1 MSMEQTRVSRRSFLK
16 VTGAMLSMPTW
27 RLPVARATDKQARP
41 NILFC
46 IADDASW
53 AHMGAYGCSWV
64 QTPGFDRV
72 AREGVLFTNAYTP
85 NAKCAPSRSCILTGR
100 NSWQLEAAAN
110 HWCYFPAKFRTYA
123 EVLTKRGYHVGFT
136 GKGWAP
142 GVAGTIDGKPR
153 HLAGRPYQIRLL
165 TPPTKGISN
174 KDYATNFTDFL
185 AAKPPDTPF
194 CFWYG
199 GHEPHR
205 VYEFDSGRKKGGKQL
220 DQIDSVPGEWPDN
233 QTVRADMLDYAF
245 EIEHFDTHLQRML
258 SQLEERDLLDNTLV
272 VVTADNGMPFPHVKG
287 QEYEYSNH
295 LPLAMMWRQG
305 IRNPGR
311 KVDDFVSFIDF
322 APTFLEL
329 AGVDPAQAGMEPI
342 TGRSLTEIFRST
354 KEGQCIVDRD
364 HVLIGKERHD
374 VGRPNDVGYPI
385 RGIVK
390 GGFLYLCNFKPERWP
405 AGDPVT
411 GYLNTDGSPTKTECL
426 QARHAPET
434 QRYWAWS
441 FGKRPPEELYNI
453 EKDPDC
459 LDNIAERPEFQKR
472 KAALKEQLFNELRA
486 QDDPRMA
493 GQGHVFD
500 DYPYA
505 DGKTSHFYER
515 YRAGE
520 LDKKVAGWV
529 NPSDFEDLLP

>member
-1 MSMEQTRVSRRSFLK
+1 MEQTRASRRSFLRGL
-16 VTGAMLSMPTW
+16 GAALALPAWPPMLAGASENTP
-27 RLPVARATDKQARP
+27 RP

-64 QTPGFDRV
+64 RTPGFDRV

-110 HWCYFPAKFRTYA
+110 HWCYFPAKFKTYA
-123 EVLTKRGYHVGFT
+123 EVLAERGCHVGFT

-142 GVAGTIDGKPR
+142 GVAGEINGKPR
-153 HLAGRPYQIRLL
+153 QLAGRAYQSRKL
-165 TPPTKGISN
+165 TPPTRAISGT
-174 KDYATNFTDFL
+174 DYAGNFADFL
-185 AAKPPDTPF
+185 ASKPRDASF

-205 VYEFDSGRKKGGKQL
+205 AYEFDSGRNKGGMGL
-220 DQIDSVPGEWPDN
+220 DQIDRVPGAWPDN
-233 QTVRADMLDYAF
+233 ETVRADLLDYAF

-258 SQLEERDLLDNTLV
+258 AQLEERGLLGNTFV
-272 VVTADNGMPFPHVKG
+272 VVTADNGMPFPRVKG

-295 LPLAMMWRQG
+295 LPLAMMWKQG

-329 AGVDPAQAGMEPI
+329 AGVDPEQTGMQPI

-354 KEGQCIVDRD
+354 SAGRCVADRD
-364 HVLIGKERHD
+364 HVLMGKERHD
-374 VGRPNDVGYPI
+374 VGRPNDAGYPV

-390 GGFLYLCNFKPERWP
+390 DGFLYVCNFEPNRWP

-411 GYLNTDGSPTKTECL
+411 GYLNTDGSPTKTECI
-426 QARHAPET
+426 QARHKPET
-434 QRYWAWS
+434 QHYWASS
-441 FGKRPPEELYNI
+441 FGKRPAEELYDI
-453 EKDPDC
+453 RKDPDC
-459 LDNIAERPEFQKR
+459 LENLAGRSEFQQR
-472 KAALKEQLFNELRA
+472 KAALKEQLFRELRA
-486 QDDPRMA
+486 QADPRML
-493 GQGHVFD
+493 GQGHIFD
-500 DYPYA
+500 EYPYA
-505 DGKTSHFYER
+505 DARTRQFYER
-515 YRAGE
+515 YKSGE
-520 LDKKVAGWV
+520 LGKKAAGWV
-529 NPSDFEDLLP
+529 NPSDFEDSFR